1 MNESTSPSRA
11 ERHKMKRKNNV
22 IGIDGMVRAMQLYG
36 FEHDEIMSMR
46 QAMVTGDFSKI
57 QFESN

>member
-1 MNESTSPSRA
+1 
-11 ERHKMKRKNNV
+11 MKRKNNV
-22 IGIDGMVRAMQLYG
+22 IGIDGVVRAMQLYG